1 MLPDRP
7 TRWVVLV
14 LGLALAGVAVAQ
26 SRPPAQTRRAPVQC
40 WTDDRGQRVCGDV
53 VPPAEARRQREL
65 IDRRG
70 VVTGVVPAQ
79 KTAEQIAADNRARR
93 ERQQREA
100 YDRYLIQAYPGV
112 RDIERARDERLADLD
127 GRLRLAEK
135 GRADTAKSLADLRAR
150 VVRAA
155 TADPADGE
163 PAKPDAALAAKI
175 AEFERAEDDH
185 IKAIARIH
193 DEQARIRSEFARDI
207 ERFREL
213 KAGRGG

>member
-1 MLPDRP
+1 MSAERLQG
-7 TRWVVLV
+7 LIALA
-14 LGLALAGVAVAQ
+14 LGVALAGAALAQ
-26 SRPPAQTRRAPVQC
+26 GRPPAQTRRAPVQC

-79 KTAEQIAADNRARR
+79 RTAEQAQAEARARR
-93 ERQQREA
+93 ERQRREA
-100 YDRYLIQAYPGV
+100 YDRYLVQAYSAVP
-112 RDIERARDERLADLD
+112 DIERARDERLADLA

-135 GRADTAKSLADLRAR
+135 GRADTARSLADLRTR
-150 VVRAA
+150 VARAA
-155 TADPADGE
+155 DAQVDGAAASPDP
-163 PAKPDAALAAKI
+163 ALAAKI